1 MARLWDAIRMSAQN
15 GGAVVTLGSAVPIET
30 SPLGVV
36 GGVSLRAA
44 AS

>member
-1 MARLWDAIRMSAQN
+1 MARLWDAIRMSALN

-30 SPLGVV
+30 NAV
-36 GGVSLRAA
+36 GIAAPGSFRAA